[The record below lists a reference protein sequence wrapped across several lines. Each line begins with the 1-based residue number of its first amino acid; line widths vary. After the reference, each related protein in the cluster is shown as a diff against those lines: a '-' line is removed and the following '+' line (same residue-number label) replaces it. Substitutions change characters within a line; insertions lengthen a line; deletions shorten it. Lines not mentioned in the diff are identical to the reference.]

1 MTTPGAADSALL
13 NQILTTLTSL
23 GERLAVVEADLKT
36 VIRDHTK
43 DLDDH
48 EARIRTL
55 ETVAR
60 EVVTRDELATAAKDP
75 ERTKACTVAEKT
87 ALAPR
92 GSGGTD
98 PSPACSSCC
107 SPCCCCSPPGWCAA

>member
-60 EVVTRDELATAAKDP
+60 EVVTRDELATAAKDRD
-75 ERTKACTVAEKT
+75 EANNRKANIRIAVVVAVV
-87 ALAPR
+87 AIINGAVAWFR
-92 GSGGTD
+92 
-98 PSPACSSCC
+98 
-107 SPCCCCSPPGWCAA
+107 

>member
-60 EVVTRDELATAAKDP
+60 EAVTRSELDADAAD
-75 ERTKACTVAEKT
+75 RAVVADRKANIRIAVLVAVV
-87 ALAPR
+87 AVVNIGVAWYR
-92 GSGGTD
+92 
-98 PSPACSSCC
+98 
-107 SPCCCCSPPGWCAA
+107 

>member
-48 EARIRTL
+48 EARIRSL

-60 EVVTRDELATAAKDP
+60 EAVTRSELDADAAD
-75 ERTKACTVAEKT
+75 RAVVADRKANIRIAVLVAVV
-87 ALAPR
+87 AVVNIGVAWYR
-92 GSGGTD
+92 
-98 PSPACSSCC
+98 
-107 SPCCCCSPPGWCAA
+107 

>member
-1 MTTPGAADSALL
+1 VTTPGAADSALL

-48 EARIRTL
+48 EARIRSL

-60 EVVTRDELATAAKDP
+60 EAVTRSELDADAAD
-75 ERTKACTVAEKT
+75 RAVVADRKANIRIAVLVAVV
-87 ALAPR
+87 AVVNIGVAWYR
-92 GSGGTD
+92 
-98 PSPACSSCC
+98 
-107 SPCCCCSPPGWCAA
+107 

>member
-13 NQILTTLTSL
+13 NQILTTLTNL

-48 EARIRTL
+48 ESRIRSL

-60 EVVTRDELATAAKDP
+60 EAVTRDELAAAATQRD
-75 ERTKACTVAEKT
+75 EANNRKANIRIAVVVAVV
-87 ALAPR
+87 AIINGAIAWFR
-92 GSGGTD
+92 
-98 PSPACSSCC
+98 
-107 SPCCCCSPPGWCAA
+107 

>member
-1 MTTPGAADSALL
+1 VTAPADSALL

-48 EARIRTL
+48 ETRLRAL
-55 ETVAR
+55 EEIAR
-60 EVVTRDELATAAKDP
+60 EAVTRSELQKAAAEQLVTSD
-75 ERTKACTVAEKT
+75 RKANIRIAIVVAVV
-87 ALAPR
+87 AFVNLAVAWFHQ
-92 GSGGTD
+92 T
-98 PSPACSSCC
+98 
-107 SPCCCCSPPGWCAA
+107 

>member
-13 NQILTTLTSL
+13 NQILSTLTSL

-48 EARIRTL
+48 EARIRLL

-60 EVVTRDELATAAKDP
+60 EAVTRAELEDAATARDASNDRKTNI
-75 ERTKACTVAEKT
+75 RIAVVVAVV
-87 ALAPR
+87 
-92 GSGGTD
+92 
-98 PSPACSSCC
+98 
-107 SPCCCCSPPGWCAA
+107 AAVNVAIAWFR

>member
-1 MTTPGAADSALL
+1 MTADASTL
-13 NQILTTLTSL
+13 NQILATLTSL

-48 EARIRTL
+48 ETRIRAL

-60 EVVTRDELATAAKDP
+60 EAVTRTELDEDAKARIESTD
-75 ERTKACTVAEKT
+75 RKANIRIAVVVAVI
-87 ALAPR
+87 AVVNVAIAWFR
-92 GSGGTD
+92 
-98 PSPACSSCC
+98 
-107 SPCCCCSPPGWCAA
+107 

>member
-13 NQILTTLTSL
+13 NQILSTLTSL

-36 VIRDHTK
+36 VIRGDTK

-60 EVVTRDELATAAKDP
+60 EVVTRDELATAAKDRD
-75 ERTKACTVAEKT
+75 EANNRKANIRIAVVVAIV
-87 ALAPR
+87 AIINGAIAWFR
-92 GSGGTD
+92 
-98 PSPACSSCC
+98 
-107 SPCCCCSPPGWCAA
+107 

>member
-1 MTTPGAADSALL
+1 MTTPGATDSALL

-48 EARIRTL
+48 EARIRAL

-60 EVVTRDELATAAKDP
+60 EAVTRSELDADAAD
-75 ERTKACTVAEKT
+75 RAVVADRKANIRIAVLVAVV
-87 ALAPR
+87 AVVNIGVAWYR
-92 GSGGTD
+92 
-98 PSPACSSCC
+98 
-107 SPCCCCSPPGWCAA
+107 

>member
-48 EARIRTL
+48 EARIRML

-60 EVVTRDELATAAKDP
+60 EAVTRSELDADAAD
-75 ERTKACTVAEKT
+75 RAVVADRKANIRIAVLVVVVAVVNIGV
-87 ALAPR
+87 AWFR
-92 GSGGTD
+92 
-98 PSPACSSCC
+98 
-107 SPCCCCSPPGWCAA
+107 